1 MTTPAMSMPPGGAFT
16 AGLRTDR
23 HFKYLI
29 ILPAVFIL
37 LFIGVFPLVYTLV
50 ASVQNIT
57 MLEEDTSFHGLIH
70 YRHLFEDVRLWESI
84 GHTLLITG
92 IALPIEL
99 GLGLLMAF
107 LFVEKLPGT
116 AGLRGAAGAA
126 DTHRAGGGRR
136 HLAPALRPSL
146 RAHQPGPGMDRGRA
160 GADPLGHQAGLR
172 LPRDLHRRDLA
183 VDAVH
188 VPAAAGP
195 RCRTSTRA

>member
-1 MTTPAMSMPPGGAFT
+1 MAV
-16 AGLRTDR
+16 GLRSDR
-23 HFKYLI
+23 GFKYVI

-37 LFIGVFPLVYTLV
+37 LFIGIFPLVYTLV

-107 LFVEKLPGT
+107 LFVEKLPG
-116 AGLRGAAGAA
+116 R
-126 DTHRAGGGRR
+126 
-136 HLAPALRPSL
+136 PIFVALL
-146 RAHQPGPGMDRGRA
+146 V
-160 GADPLGHQAGLR
+160 
-172 LPRDLHRRDLA
+172 LP
-183 VDAVH
+183 
-188 VPAAAGP
+188 
-195 RCRTSTRA
+195 T